1 MLINPQVTG
10 SRFLPGIKT
19 NLIFLCV
26 RIFPLGG
33 EQKQKSNKTK
43 NSILAFL
50 LESMV
55 GEWELQ
61 KQTGAKVQSLW

>member
-33 EQKQKSNKTK
+33 EQKQKTNKTK

-55 GEWELQ
+55 GE
-61 KQTGAKVQSLW
+61 